1 LIQQRQKALLIYDED
16 VMLNGIE
23 VKRFGMSFFTDDQ
36 INDVKKKLKEYFK
49 HGVRVGYLFD

>member
-16 VMLNGIE
+16 VMLNGME

>member
-1 LIQQRQKALLIYDED
+1 
-16 VMLNGIE
+16 MLNGIQ